1 MQAAEQ
7 YQGGRRSRDGGIAA
21 PGGSNGGQYKVLL
34 LPDPLPRH
42 GCTDSSAGAASGRTP
57 LVHSSRAMTQ
67 NSRRGRP
74 PAGPRGQA
82 RVRMRHQISA
92 RLPEDTYA
100 QLKALAAVLR
110 LSQADVIARG
120 FEALERSL
128 DSTER
133 RLVGLLRKRQSPS

>member
-1 MQAAEQ
+1 
-7 YQGGRRSRDGGIAA
+7 
-21 PGGSNGGQYKVLL
+21 
-34 LPDPLPRH
+34 
-42 GCTDSSAGAASGRTP
+42 
-57 LVHSSRAMTQ
+57 MTQ
-67 NSRRGRP
+67 DSRRGRP
-74 PAGPRGQA
+74 PAGPKGQA

-92 RLPEDTYA
+92 RLPDDTYA

-133 RLVGLLRKRQSPS
+133 RLVGLLRKRQTP